1 LIKNTIYSVLI
12 FSFLYITSSVAQVSS
27 QKGITIPPHV
37 KEFHQMIQKEYSK
50 GFYAE
55 KFQERKQT
63 REKITQGLLP
73 ESTLATDTVNAITLL
88 GQYPDLSGFYTQQEF
103 QAKLYDGPNPTGTIT
118 DYYKEVSYD
127 QLHFSGDAQGWYTL
141 PRPLNDYVGTNN
153 GLGTNGGPRFVW
165 ELLQAADPTL
175 NFADYIQYY
184 DGAGKPHIGFI
195 AIVHAGAGAEAGASN
210 IWSHRWSFRN
220 YSNQPFTT
228 NDIDPVSGKNVII
241 DGDYAIM
248 PERNGSSNS
257 NGSLIEIGVFAHEFG
272 HIFGLP
278 DLYDTDYSSEG
289 LGNWCLMS
297 AGSWGGNDSSP
308 ETPTHMSA
316 WCKIQLGWVTPINFT
331 SYQDSLVVPNVEENP
346 VVYRMWK
353 NSTITN
359 QYFLVENRQKIGF
372 DKNLRNSGFLIF
384 HVDDSQQGNQNENRY
399 KVDLEQA
406 DGLRNLN
413 NNQNRGDA
421 GDPFPGSTNNK
432 RFDWDTNPNSKDYS
446 LQNTF
451 VSVRNIHKSGTF
463 MIGDFA
469 IGLRPGVFA
478 YVDPDS
484 IDFGEVEK
492 GTKSTIKT
500 INVANYG
507 NQSLIITNIPS
518 SFADFNFVSSF
529 SFPLT
534 IPSMDSVQLEFQF
547 SPSTT
552 GNFDVIYPVTTND
565 SGFTGIRL
573 TGTGYAISAALEKTI
588 YASSGVQ
595 NSGDLVTIDPVTGT
609 GNVIGSTFYNEI
621 KSVSINP
628 LDGKLYGIISES
640 SYAKFLKLNAGT
652 GKAHHLFTFNI
663 PSMAAIAFDTAGV
676 LYGITRTG
684 DLYTI
689 NIEDGSTTF
698 LVKAKGSYL
707 GMTFNPETNELW
719 ATSRA
724 PNLPNKDAIFKVNIS
739 TGDTTIVG
747 HTRLGK
753 QTNDIIFDDN
763 NNLYGVI
770 GSASEVSDFISINTS
785 TGAGNIIGSI
795 GIKNILGLAYIEKSV
810 TDIDEN
816 QNNSVSPS
824 EFVLRQNYPNPFN
837 PATTI
842 NFSLPVE
849 SEVRLVI
856 YDILGQEVATLINQ
870 QMTTGSHSVNWN
882 AMDNG
887 RRNVTS
893 GIYFYKL
900 TANGVNGQK
909 FQDIKKMILIK

>member
-1 LIKNTIYSVLI
+1 
-12 FSFLYITSSVAQVSS
+12 
-27 QKGITIPPHV
+27 
-37 KEFHQMIQKEYSK
+37 MIQREYSK

-63 REKITQGLLP
+63 REKIAQGLLP

-103 QAKLYDGPNPTGTIT
+103 QSKLYDGPNPTGTIT
-118 DYYKEVSYD
+118 DYYKEISYD
-127 QLHFSGDAQGWYTL
+127 QLHFTGDAKGWYTL
-141 PRPLNDYVGTNN
+141 PRPLSDYVGTNN

-228 NDIDPVSGKNVII
+228 NDVDPVSGKNVII

-384 HVDDSQQGNQNENRY
+384 HVDDSQQGNQNENHY

-421 GDPFPGSTNNK
+421 GDPFPGSTDNK
-432 RFDWDTNPNSKDYS
+432 RFDWDTNPNSKDYA

-463 MIGDFA
+463 MIGDFE
-469 IGLRPGVFA
+469 IGLRNGPYAFLYPGF
-478 YVDPDS
+478 VDM
-484 IDFGEVEK
+484 GEVEI
-492 GTKSTIKT
+492 GTNSFIKT
-500 INVANYG
+500 VKIFNYG
-507 NQSLIITNIPS
+507 NQNLEITNIPE
-518 SFADFNFVSSF
+518 SFQDFSLVTSLT
-529 SFPLT
+529 FPIT
-534 IPSMDSVQLEFQF
+534 IPSLDSLTIEFLF
-547 SPSTT
+547 TPSSL
-552 GNFDVIYPVTTND
+552 GNFSEVYPVTSNYPE
-565 SGFTGIRL
+565 FTGIL
-573 TGTGYAISAALEKTI
+573 VSGVGFEITQISEKTF
-588 YASSGVQ
+588 YASSGAQSNGSVI
-595 NSGDLVTIDPVTGT
+595 TIDPNSGAGT
-609 GNVIGSTFYNEI
+609 LLGESEYDRVNGL
-621 KSVSINP
+621 SINP
-628 LDGKLYGIISES
+628 KNNKLYGIISETS
-640 SYAKFLKLNAGT
+640 SAKLLKISGEN
-652 GKAHHLFTFNI
+652 GKAYILGTLNI
-663 PSMAAIAFDTAGV
+663 PSLESIAFDTSGA
-676 LYGITRTG
+676 LYGVTKTG
-684 DLYTI
+684 DLYEIDLT
-689 NIEDGSTTF
+689 DGSANF
-698 LVKAKGSYL
+698 LVKAKGTYL
-707 GMTFNPETNELW
+707 SIAFHPETNELW
-719 ATSRA
+719 ATSA
-724 PNLPNKDAIFKVNIS
+724 VPVLPNKDLIFKVDIV
-739 TGDTTIVG
+739 TGDTIKVG
-747 HTRLGK
+747 HTGLGK
-753 QTNDIIFDDN
+753 QTNAIAFDEN
-763 NNLYGVI
+763 LNLYGVI

-816 QNNSVSPS
+816 QNNSILPS

-837 PATTI
+837 PVTTI

-849 SEVRLVI
+849 SEVKLVI
-856 YDILGQEVATLINQ
+856 YDILGQEIATLINQ